1 MSAKEAIKS
10 QYFAALEMLRQAI
23 LSCPD
28 SLWTSPE
35 HENQFWHVAY
45 HVLFYTHFYLH
56 PSEKE
61 YVPWEK
67 HKDEYVS
74 LGDPRKWVEEVE
86 PFSRGEV
93 LAYLELCLYQMEGLV
108 DALDL
113 EAESGF
119 YWLPFTKLELQFY
132 NIRHVQQ
139 HTGELCQRLTASG
152 AAEVEWVG
160 MQPV

>member
-1 MSAKEAIKS
+1 
-10 QYFAALEMLRQAI
+10 

-28 SLWTSPE
+28 SLWTSSE

-61 YVPWEK
+61 YIPWDK

-74 LGDPRKWVEEVE
+74 LGDPRKWVEKVE
-86 PFSRGEV
+86 PFGRGEV
-93 LAYLELCLYQMEGLV
+93 LAYLELCLYQMESLV
-108 DALDL
+108 DALHL

-119 YWLPFTKLELQFY
+119 YWLPFTKLELQIY
-132 NIRHVQQ
+132 NLRHLQQ
-139 HTGELCQRLTASG
+139 HTGELCERLTTSG

-160 MQPV
+160 MLPV